1 MITVTVFNKNNKI
14 VGVQLEGHAEFGKK
28 GKDIVCSAASSI
40 VTTTINGILSFD
52 KEGLSYE
59 VSKDGLVIK
68 NIKTDNITQT
78 LLNNMI
84 SLLKELEKDYPT
96 NVEVKYYEVPQ
107 MYENRLDLISNML
120 YGSPS
125 YSWILSYFNRIEDGF
140 TVKSG
145 QKLVYPKS
153 VTSLFSSGELLQS
166 IPATKLNIGE
176 E

>member
-1 MITVTVFNKNNKI
+1 MIKVKVTKDSDMIKSVSI
-14 VGVQLEGHAEFGKK
+14 LGHAMYADF

-52 KEGLSYE
+52 QEGLSYE

-96 NVEVKYYEVPQ
+96 NVEVK
-107 MYENRLDLISNML
+107 
-120 YGSPS
+120 
-125 YSWILSYFNRIEDGF
+125 
-140 TVKSG
+140 
-145 QKLVYPKS
+145 
-153 VTSLFSSGELLQS
+153 
-166 IPATKLNIGE
+166 
-176 E
+176 

>member
-1 MITVTVFNKNNKI
+1 MIKVKVTKDSDMIKSVSI
-14 VGVQLEGHAEFGKK
+14 LGHAMYADF

-84 SLLKELEKDYPT
+84 SLLKELENDYPT
-96 NVEVKYYEVPQ
+96 NVEVK
-107 MYENRLDLISNML
+107 
-120 YGSPS
+120 
-125 YSWILSYFNRIEDGF
+125 
-140 TVKSG
+140 
-145 QKLVYPKS
+145 
-153 VTSLFSSGELLQS
+153 
-166 IPATKLNIGE
+166 
-176 E
+176 

>member
-1 MITVTVFNKNNKI
+1 MIKVKVTKDSDMIKSVSI
-14 VGVQLEGHAEFGKK
+14 LGHAMYADF

-59 VSKDGLVIK
+59 VSKDGLVMK

-96 NVEVKYYEVPQ
+96 NVEVK
-107 MYENRLDLISNML
+107 
-120 YGSPS
+120 
-125 YSWILSYFNRIEDGF
+125 
-140 TVKSG
+140 
-145 QKLVYPKS
+145 
-153 VTSLFSSGELLQS
+153 
-166 IPATKLNIGE
+166 
-176 E
+176 

>member
-1 MITVTVFNKNNKI
+1 MIKVKVTKDSDMIKSVSI
-14 VGVQLEGHAEFGKK
+14 LGHAMYADF

-96 NVEVKYYEVPQ
+96 NVEVK
-107 MYENRLDLISNML
+107 
-120 YGSPS
+120 
-125 YSWILSYFNRIEDGF
+125 
-140 TVKSG
+140 
-145 QKLVYPKS
+145 
-153 VTSLFSSGELLQS
+153 
-166 IPATKLNIGE
+166 
-176 E
+176 

>member
-1 MITVTVFNKNNKI
+1 MIKVKVTKDSDMIKSVSI
-14 VGVQLEGHAEFGKK
+14 LGHAMYADF

-84 SLLKELEKDYPT
+84 SLLKELEKSYPT
-96 NVEVKYYEVPQ
+96 NVEVK
-107 MYENRLDLISNML
+107 
-120 YGSPS
+120 
-125 YSWILSYFNRIEDGF
+125 
-140 TVKSG
+140 
-145 QKLVYPKS
+145 
-153 VTSLFSSGELLQS
+153 
-166 IPATKLNIGE
+166 
-176 E
+176 

>member
-1 MITVTVFNKNNKI
+1 MIKVKVTKDSDMIKSVSI
-14 VGVQLEGHAEFGKK
+14 LGHAMYADF

-84 SLLKELEKDYPT
+84 SLLKELEEKYPA
-96 NVEVKYYEVPQ
+96 NIQVK
-107 MYENRLDLISNML
+107 
-120 YGSPS
+120 
-125 YSWILSYFNRIEDGF
+125 
-140 TVKSG
+140 
-145 QKLVYPKS
+145 
-153 VTSLFSSGELLQS
+153 
-166 IPATKLNIGE
+166 
-176 E
+176 

>member
-1 MITVTVFNKNNKI
+1 MIKVKVTKDSDMIKSVSI
-14 VGVQLEGHAEFGKK
+14 LGHAMYADF

-59 VSKDGLVIK
+59 VSKDGLVIQ

-96 NVEVKYYEVPQ
+96 NVEVK
-107 MYENRLDLISNML
+107 
-120 YGSPS
+120 
-125 YSWILSYFNRIEDGF
+125 
-140 TVKSG
+140 
-145 QKLVYPKS
+145 
-153 VTSLFSSGELLQS
+153 
-166 IPATKLNIGE
+166 
-176 E
+176 